1 MLAVHIVAT
10 TEDGL
15 TALIH
20 LCLMSSNFWE
30 ISVFLYYLTPRQECP
45 EFYLEKILFREKNN
59 NFVIFYDQGPDQFL
73 FSFLPQLY

>member
-1 MLAVHIVAT
+1 MLAVHMVTT

-30 ISVFLYYLTPRQECP
+30 ILVFLCYLAPLQECP
-45 EFYLEKILFREKNN
+45 DKILFRGKK
-59 NFVIFYDQGPDQFL
+59 NFVRFYDQGLDQFL